1 MAFVESLRNQNDAL
15 RLYLS
20 AMAGTERMVEAE
32 KEGTGIS
39 GISQPPEEELT
50 DEEGIKA
57 AEVSDR
63 INVELAKTLRKALD
77 IGLDKLAKK
86 QERQTSSG

>member
-20 AMAGTERMVEAE
+20 AMTGTERIIEAE
-32 KEGTGIS
+32 KEGKSIS
-39 GISQPPEEELT
+39 GISQPHEENLT
-50 DEEGIKA
+50 DEEGIEA
-57 AEVSDR
+57 AGISDR

-77 IGLDKLAKK
+77 IGLDQLTKK
-86 QERQTSSG
+86 PRRQTSQA